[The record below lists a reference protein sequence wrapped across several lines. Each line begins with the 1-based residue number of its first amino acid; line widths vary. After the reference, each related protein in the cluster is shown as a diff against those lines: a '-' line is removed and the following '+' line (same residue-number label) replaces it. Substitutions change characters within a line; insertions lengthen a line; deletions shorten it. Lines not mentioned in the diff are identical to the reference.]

1 MEESGSDR
9 SCMEWVWEQGSGMRE
24 VAARVGGQESGEWV
38 EGEDVLV
45 V

>member
-1 MEESGSDR
+1 MEESGIGR
-9 SCMEWVWEQGSGMRE
+9 RCMEWVWERGSDMRE

>member
-1 MEESGSDR
+1 MEGSGSGR
-9 SCMEWVWEQGSGMRE
+9 RCMEWVWEQGSDMRE

-38 EGEDVLV
+38 GEADVLV